1 MQTLF
6 GEVDNRKEMGLKIV
20 AKGNKILSKN
30 QQLFNKLTK
39 RIETLEQEIIKEN
52 EKLNKL
58 LVVQGKEIRPLQL
71 KAAQMRLKL
80 AIALG
85 TVAEKIKFTKKQSED
100 IGFTIVDLCDEAFL
114 YFEPDKDQEAFYD
127 KWADVPYK
135 EVVAQQADE
144 AKELFA
150 EYMGDKFGMDIDL
163 EDFDDSPDGMA
174 RFQAK
179 MKEQF
184 DEAQHHQQRQPRNRS
199 KKQLARELE
208 QKAVDELKAKNIRS
222 IYIALVKILH
232 PDTESDSALK
242 AEKEEIMKKVTVAYD
257 QKDLAT
263 LLKLEM
269 EWVHK
274 TSEHL
279 EKLSDNKLKMYI
291 LALRQQVTE
300 LEAEKFNLSYN
311 PRFAD
316 IQQYADYNEKH
327 AMHVISH
334 EKSELRKI
342 FKNLQSLVSTFDRTT
357 SKKHVLEFITSYIEL
372 KSEEDFWDDMDL
384 NALPFY

>member
-6 GEVDNRKEMGLKIV
+6 GEVDNSKEMGLKIV

-39 RIETLEQEIIKEN
+39 RIETLEQEISKEN

-58 LVVQGKEIRPLQL
+58 LVVQGKEIRPLQI

-80 AIALG
+80 AISLG
-85 TVAEKIKFTKKQSED
+85 SAAENNKFTKKQSEN

-135 EVVAQQADE
+135 EVIEQQADE
-144 AKELFA
+144 AKEMFA

-163 EDFDDSPDGMA
+163 EDLDDSPEGMA
-174 RFQAK
+174 RFRAK

-184 DEAQHHQQRQPRNRS
+184 DEAQQHKQRQPRNRS

-232 PDTESDSALK
+232 PDTESDIALK

-279 EKLSDNKLKMYI
+279 EKLSDDKLKMYI
-291 LALRQQVTE
+291 LAIRQQVNE
-300 LEAEKFNLSYN
+300 LEAEKFNLSDN

-342 FKNLQSLVSTFDRTT
+342 FKNLQSLVSTFDRTI
-357 SKKHVLEFITSYIEL
+357 SKRNVVEFVTSYIEL
-372 KSEEDFWDDMDL
+372 KSKEDFWDNMDL
-384 NALPFY
+384 DALPFY

>member
-6 GEVDNRKEMGLKIV
+6 GEVDDSKEMGLKIV
-20 AKGNKILSKN
+20 AKGNKKLSKN

-39 RIETLEQEIIKEN
+39 RIETLEQEINKEN

-58 LVVQGKEIRPLQL
+58 LVVHGKEIRPLQI
-71 KAAQMRLKL
+71 KGAQIRLKL
-80 AIALG
+80 AISLG
-85 TVAEKIKFTKKQSED
+85 SAAENNKFTKKQSVN

-114 YFEPDKDQEAFYD
+114 YFEPDMEQEAFYD

-135 EVVAQQADE
+135 EVIEQQVDE

-163 EDFDDSPDGMA
+163 EDFDDSPEGMA
-174 RFQAK
+174 RFRAK
-179 MKEQF
+179 MKAQF
-184 DEAQHHQQRQPRNRS
+184 DEAQQQQQPRNKS
-199 KKQLARELE
+199 KKQLAKELE
-208 QKAVDELKAKNIRS
+208 KKAVDELKAKNIRS

-232 PDTESDSALK
+232 PDTESDIALK

-279 EKLSDNKLKMYI
+279 EKLNDDKLKMYI

-300 LEAEKFNLSYN
+300 LEAEKFNLSN
-311 PRFAD
+311 NSRFAGV
-316 IQQYADYNEKH
+316 QEYADYNEKH
-327 AMHVISH
+327 ALHEIAH

-357 SKKHVLEFITSYIEL
+357 SKKQVLEFVTSYIEL
-372 KSEEDFWDDMDL
+372 KSEEDFWDNMDL
-384 NALPFY
+384 ETLPFY